1 MMSSFNA
8 RLRLPGQSKLPLGV
22 EVDIQHERMTLTSGE
37 RTVAAWP
44 IEKLEVVSHSDGF
57 HIRVDGEVMVLN
69 VADSSR
75 FAAELGIDK
84 HPSPLAGV
92 QTSQRAQPEPSL
104 GNGHQN
110 GLPTPNGKGFSPR
123 AVAETTPDAELLED
137 FQHRISDIAKAL
149 TSDSVSPAA
158 AFAQWLKLLK
168 EINRRHGQG
177 SMPTDLYYRLNTQIL
192 DLIPDPAPVPAPKA

>member
-22 EVDIQHERMTLTSGE
+22 EVDIQHERMTLTSGD

-75 FAAELGIDK
+75 FAAELGIDR
-84 HPSPLAGV
+84 HPSRLAGM
-92 QTSQRAQPEPSL
+92 QSGQAAQPEPSS

-123 AVAETTPDAELLED
+123 AVTETTPDAELLED